1 MEVALGGS
9 HHIQV
14 AEQPS
19 KSHCELSP
27 LLLINIFNPIQI
39 YSTSKAIHSMVCPL
53 SSILFMQVAKA
64 PHIIFPPFNKL
75 SEYN

>member
-1 MEVALGGS
+1 MEAALEEP

-27 LLLINIFNPIQI
+27 LLLTNIFNPIQI
-39 YSTSKAIHSMVCPL
+39 YSTSKAIHNMVCPL
-53 SSILFMQVAKA
+53 SSILFMKLAKA
-64 PHIIFPPFNKL
+64 PHIILPPLNKL
-75 SEYN
+75 SEHN